1 MERGSGYQ
9 AMLAK
14 IDRLRELN
22 VGSMI
27 PLPQLVVV
35 GDQSSG
41 KSSVLESLT
50 GFSFPRGTGLCTRYA
65 TQITCCRDA
74 LSSVAVSIIPRP
86 DADDELKAK
95 LLAFRRE
102 LTEICNDELTKI
114 FQDANAAMGI
124 RMGSEDSTSG
134 AGAFSED
141 ILKIEIYG
149 PDQDHLTVIDVPGI
163 FRVPT
168 PGLTT
173 EMDIKLVEN
182 MVKRYMDNSRTIIL
196 AVMPC
201 NVDIATQ
208 EILKLAKAAD
218 PEGIRTMGVLT
229 KPDLALEKATRGAV
243 LDLVRG
249 DGSNLKFGYYV
260 VKNRSADDAT
270 STLSQRTQAEKVF
283 FSSPEWVGVIERC
296 GVYFLKERL
305 RHLLVRISK
314 EEFPNV
320 KADIDQRL
328 RRAETALEGMGP
340 ARADHG
346 AQRLYL
352 GRIATRFQA
361 ITTSALSGHYAG
373 NDIFKDSPRLKLITR
388 IMRLHTTF
396 SHVFAQSSHLQKF
409 DAALDEAEELGTC
422 ALPFEIDLEA
432 YSELQDI
439 IVTEEYKCPDPVDKP
454 IIDEIRET
462 YQASRGPE
470 LGTFGGTVLSSVFLQ
485 QSEKWEPLTLLHMS
499 RAIVLVH
506 DYINV
511 LLETLCPEEEVCSQ
525 LWQGFLVDRLVQQY
539 RQAMSHA
546 RFLLSIERKQPATFN
561 HYFNHILQKKRSD
574 RFTRAMEKLAINCT
588 NYNGTNDTSLECVP
602 LHQLRNGAETK
613 DNEEQVCEDV
623 LDTFTSYYKVAR
635 KRFVDVVY
643 QQAIWHY
650 LLADPEGPLKVF
662 DADMVMGLTD
672 EQLEEIAGEGE
683 ESKQQRAFLSREVES
698 LKAALRVIRS

>member
-163 FRVPT
+163 FPVPT

-208 EILKLAKAAD
+208 EIPKLAKAAD

-243 LDLVRG
+243 LDL
-249 DGSNLKFGYYV
+249 
-260 VKNRSADDAT
+260 
-270 STLSQRTQAEKVF
+270 RTQAEKVF

-470 LGTFGGTVLSSVFLQ
+470 LGTFGGTVLSSV
-485 QSEKWEPLTLLHMS
+485 
-499 RAIVLVH
+499 AIVLVH

-525 LWQGFLVDRLVQQY
+525 LWQGFLVERLVQQY

-662 DADMVMGLTD
+662 DADMVMRLTD

-683 ESKQQRAFLSREVES
+683 ESKQRRASLSREVES